1 MKILALAGGVGGAKL
16 VAGLSQVLP
25 PENLSVVV
33 NIGDDFEYLG
43 LYICPDLDTVC
54 YTLAG
59 ISNPITGWGRA
70 GDTWQM
76 MQNLTTLGGPDW
88 FRIGDQDIATHLV
101 RTRRLI
107 EGKPLSK
114 IVTEFCSSWQIN
126 QTILPA
132 SDQIVRT
139 VVASDEGNLEFQ
151 EYFVHRQ
158 CRPHVTGFNFS
169 GIQDAIPAPGVFDA
183 IEELDAI
190 VICPSNPWVSIG
202 PIINLPGMESKI
214 KSKKVIAVSPIIG
227 GQAVK
232 GPAAKMYMELGIQ
245 PSAFAVAQHYQ
256 SLLTGFVF
264 DKTDQEQRSNILN
277 LGIQPFIT
285 QTLMKS
291 PEDRKHLA
299 KDVLNFIGSILS

>member
-33 NIGDDFEYLG
+33 NNGDDFEYLG

-59 ISNPITGWGRA
+59 ISNSITGWGR
-70 GDTWQM
+70 DSETWQM

-88 FRIGDQDIATHLV
+88 FRIGDQDIATHIE
-101 RTRRLI
+101 RTRRLK
-107 EGKPLSK
+107 EGNPLSK
-114 IVTEFCSSWQIN
+114 IVREFCRSWQID
-126 QTILPA
+126 QTIFPM

-139 VVASDEGNLEFQ
+139 VVATDEGILEFQ

-158 CRPHVTGFNFS
+158 CRPHVTGFNFP
-169 GIQDAIPAPGVFDA
+169 GIKEALPAPGVFEA
-183 IEELDAI
+183 IDESDAI

-202 PIINLPGMESKI
+202 PIIKLPGMESKI
-214 KSKKVIAVSPIIG
+214 KKKKVIAISPIIG

-232 GPAAKMYMELGIQ
+232 GPAAKMYKELGIQ

-256 SLLTGFVF
+256 SLINGFVM
-264 DKTDQEQRSNILN
+264 DKIDREQRSNILN
-277 LGIQPFIT
+277 LGIQPLIT
-285 QTLMKS
+285 DTLMKS
-291 PEDRKHLA
+291 PEDRKQLA
-299 KDVLNFIGSILS
+299 KDVLNFIGSILQ